1 MTLEKSLTL
10 QIIKDSYPS
19 TKWVQIEVKN
29 IYRLLE
35 YAYVSKTT
43 GTVNLQLAR
52 MQNEYMQ
59 LNC

>member
-1 MTLEKSLTL
+1 MTLERNLTL

-35 YAYVSKTT
+35 YAYVSKTI

-52 MQNEYMQ
+52 MHIENMQ